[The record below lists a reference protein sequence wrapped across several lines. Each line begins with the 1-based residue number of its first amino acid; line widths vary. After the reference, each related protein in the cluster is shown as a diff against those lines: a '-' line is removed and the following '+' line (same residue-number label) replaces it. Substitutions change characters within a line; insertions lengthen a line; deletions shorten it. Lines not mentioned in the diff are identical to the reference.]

1 MCNLLLK
8 SLFAKKQDAGGPTH
22 KKTELEAIDNLTV
35 LLEENEPEDLIDSL
49 DFEAI
54 LAEVDGMISA
64 PPPPKSN
71 MVALKKKS
79 SLYPAHSSKPN
90 TAAFFKLVSKDIQ
103 NLKYPPQGQGKLTN
117 GEHRALQ
124 SLTQNQLITIKPADR
139 QKHCDIKQHRLC
151 SDVQQHSG

>member
-1 MCNLLLK
+1 MLSEDEIRVLEKWLTFCPVTQIDKFEVTKDVHLFVCNLLLK

-49 DFEAI
+49 DLEAI

-90 TAAFFKLVSKDIQ
+90 TEAFFKLVSKDIQ
-103 NLKYPPQGQGKLTN
+103 NLKYSPQEQGNLTN
-117 GEHRALQ
+117 GEHRAL
-124 SLTQNQLITIKPADR
+124 
-139 QKHCDIKQHRLC
+139 
-151 SDVQQHSG
+151 